1 MLKRTSLVLAIGLGI
16 ASNHAVACGE
26 FFGTSL
32 LENRDV
38 ALTTLWDASFALEAS
53 RLTEPPEHLAWQ
65 DFTYEA
71 GARIAPDEQSNL
83 LRKRLL
89 NTEQQAAYL
98 RVLADGR
105 TASSTLPPSLQQYA
119 LGAHHYRAGRWREA
133 LPHFEASAKDVA
145 TREGPWPLMAAYM
158 IGNADLNLEQ
168 YPQSVTAFEA
178 VFSRSERGEADPMS
192 LGARALSEAATA
204 HQRAGQWVEAIRL
217 QMQQAALKVPGAEVS
232 LRWRIEAA
240 LRNEE
245 SMTALLADDV
255 TRDAVILYALAY
267 LPSASNDGWR
277 ISRHGLPL
285 DQYRKLS
292 DAELAALP
300 EDLTSESFMAAIEH
314 ALKGVSPADVRGADR
329 LGALLYRQG
338 QYDAATPFAEA
349 SQSPLSAWVRAK
361 LALRRGDRDAARDW
375 YAKAI
380 AAFPIAEDWG
390 TETHDSSYA
399 ARIPNCRIK
408 AEAAILTLHRGD
420 AVESLELF
428 LRAGAIYWHDAAY
441 LAERVLTLD
450 ELTGLVERLPQL
462 DVARSV
468 RAKENQ
474 GPLKDLELAARRG
487 EMVDDPRSAMSNLLA
502 RRLMRAER
510 YDEAVGNPPA
520 FSGLQKWS

>member
-1 MLKRTSLVLAIGLGI
+1 MLLA
-16 ASNHAVACGE
+16 
-26 FFGTSL
+26 
-32 LENRDV
+32 
-38 ALTTLWDASFALEAS
+38 
-53 RLTEPPEHLAWQ
+53 
-65 DFTYEA
+65 
-71 GARIAPDEQSNL
+71 
-83 LRKRLL
+83 
-89 NTEQQAAYL
+89 
-98 RVLADGR
+98 
-105 TASSTLPPSLQQYA
+105 
-119 LGAHHYRAGRWREA
+119 
-133 LPHFEASAKDVA
+133 
-145 TREGPWPLMAAYM
+145 
-158 IGNADLNLEQ
+158 
-168 YPQSVTAFEA
+168 
-178 VFSRSERGEADPMS
+178 
-192 LGARALSEAATA
+192 ARALSEAATA

-267 LPSASNDGWR
+267 LPSASKDGWR
-277 ISRHGLPL
+277 ISRHGLPWS
-285 DQYRKLS
+285 QYRNLS
-292 DAELAALP
+292 DAERAALP

-314 ALKGVSPADVRGADR
+314 ALKSVSPADVRGADR
-329 LGALLYRQG
+329 LAALLYRQG